1 MSDPRHRDAGNKRLG
16 STVPIGGDALFDPD
30 NCRDRM
36 NGFAKN
42 LTLAGRFTVSEGR
55 KAKGSSDVNRIE
67 RPAKDRRSLFKFK
80 NDRID
85 GLRRELRLI
94 DKTIAALIR
103 LSALRQTKRARND
116 TALTSRRHLRSLRD
130 SPA

>member
-30 NCRDRM
+30 NCRDRR
-36 NGFAKN
+36 NGFAKDF
-42 LTLAGRFTVSEGR
+42 TLAGRFTVSEGR
-55 KAKGSSDVNRIE
+55 KAKGSSDANRNE
-67 RPAKDRRSLFKFK
+67 RPVKDRRSLFK

-94 DKTIAALIR
+94 DKTIAALAR
-103 LSALRQTKRARND
+103 LSVLRQTKEGAKRGY
-116 TALTSRRHLRSLRD
+116 SIK
-130 SPA
+130 